1 MSHQY
6 VYIFSNELYP
16 DDLLKIGWTKRHPS
30 LRARDLKTA
39 GVPAPFTVEYV
50 IITSNG
56 RDLEK
61 EILSYLDEFR
71 LSQNRK
77 FFKIN
82 KSYLHEI
89 LTNNMHLNLLTINEL
104 DLTDNNTSVTI
115 PGVRTEAGF
124 PCQRSDNEVV
134 SAFLEKTFE
143 SGEPSTY
150 YRIHKGIVAMRFA
163 QWCENEYGKKY
174 TNKIQIVFDA
184 MTEKYGEPYDYP
196 SPGWDRV
203 QEVRIDPMLL
213 FPIYFSC
220 ECGMIYKSRRSHK
233 DHRSI
238 CSLYQKFKLYQL
250 TEMISEFI
258 EKTFETCEPNPHHR
272 LRNGVVFRLF
282 TDWYQKECG
291 ERPGNKLT
299 KVLDAMSE
307 KYGKPNGY
315 PSPGW
320 ERVRV
325 RVIDPVDSD

>member
-16 DDLLKIGWTKRHPS
+16 DDLLKIGWTKCHPS
-30 LRARDLKTA
+30 LRARDLQTA

-56 RDLEK
+56 RNLEK
-61 EILSYLDEFR
+61 EIHSYLDEFR

-89 LTNNMHLNLLTINEL
+89 LTNNMNLNLMTIY
-104 DLTDNNTSVTI
+104 DIGPYLTDDNTSVTI
-115 PGVRTEAGF
+115 PRIRTEVGF
-124 PCQRSDNEVV
+124 PCQRSDNQVV
-134 SAFLEKTFE
+134 SDFLEKTFE
-143 SGEPSTY
+143 PCEPKPY
-150 YRIHKGIVAMRFA
+150 DRLHKGIVAMRFA

-184 MTEKYGEPYDYP
+184 MTEKYGELYDYP

-203 QEVRIDPMLL
+203 KEIRIDPMLL

-220 ECGMIYKSRRSHK
+220 ECGMIYKSRQGHK

-238 CSLYQKFKLYQL
+238 CSVYQKMTLYQL
-250 TEMISEFI
+250 RETISEFI
-258 EKTFETCEPNPHHR
+258 DDTFEPCEPNPHRR
-272 LRNGVVFRLF
+272 LNKGVVMGLF
-282 TDWYQKECG
+282 SDWYKKWFLEK
-291 ERPGNKLT
+291 PGDKFL
-299 KVLDAMSE
+299 KVFDAMTE
-307 KYGKPNGY
+307 KYGEPNGY

-320 ERVRV
+320 EGVRV
-325 RVIDPVDSD
+325 RVNDSD

>member
-16 DDLLKIGWTKRHPS
+16 DDLLKIGWTKCHPS
-30 LRARDLKTA
+30 LQAHNLQTA

-56 RDLEK
+56 RNLEK
-61 EILSYLDEFR
+61 EIHSYLDEFR

-82 KSYLHEI
+82 KNYLHEI

-104 DLTDNNTSVTI
+104 DLTSVTI
-115 PGVRTEAGF
+115 PRVRTEAGF

-143 SGEPSTY
+143 PCEPKPY
-150 YRIHKGIVAMRFA
+150 DRLHKGIVAMRFA

-220 ECGMIYKSRRSHK
+220 ECGMIYKSRQGHK

-238 CSLYQKFKLYQL
+238 CSVYQKMTLYQL
-250 TEMISEFI
+250 RETISEFI
-258 EKTFETCEPNPHHR
+258 DDTFEPCEPNPHHR
-272 LRNGVVFRLF
+272 LNKGVVMGLF
-282 TDWYQKECG
+282 SDWYKKWFLEK
-291 ERPGNKLT
+291 PGDKFL
-299 KVLDAMSE
+299 KVFDAMTE
-307 KYGKPNGY
+307 KYGELKVH
-315 PSPGW
+315 PSIGW
-320 ERVRV
+320 EGVRV
-325 RVIDPVDSD
+325 RDPDDSD

>member
-16 DDLLKIGWTKRHPS
+16 DDLLKIGWTKCHPS
-30 LRARDLKTA
+30 LQAHNLQTA

-61 EILSYLDEFR
+61 EIHSYLDEFR

-89 LTNNMHLNLLTINEL
+89 LTTNMHLNLLTINEL

-115 PGVRTEAGF
+115 PRVRTEAGF
-124 PCQRSDNEVV
+124 PCQRSDNQVV

-143 SGEPSTY
+143 PCEPKPY
-150 YRIHKGIVAMRFA
+150 DRIHKGIVAMRFA

-174 TNKIQIVFDA
+174 TNKIHIVFDA
-184 MTEKYGEPYDYP
+184 MTDKYGELYDYP

-220 ECGMIYKSRRSHK
+220 ECGMIYKSRRGHK

-238 CSLYQKFKLYQL
+238 CSVYQKMTLYQL
-250 TEMISEFI
+250 TETISEFLD
-258 EKTFETCEPNPHHR
+258 ETFEPCEPNPHHR
-272 LRNGVVFRLF
+272 LNKGVVMGLF
-282 TDWYQKECG
+282 SDWYNKWFLEK
-291 ERPGNKLT
+291 PGDKFL
-299 KVLDAMSE
+299 KVFDAMTE
-307 KYGKPNGY
+307 KYGERKVH
-315 PSPGW
+315 PSIGW
-320 ERVRV
+320 EGVRV
-325 RVIDPVDSD
+325 RVNDSD